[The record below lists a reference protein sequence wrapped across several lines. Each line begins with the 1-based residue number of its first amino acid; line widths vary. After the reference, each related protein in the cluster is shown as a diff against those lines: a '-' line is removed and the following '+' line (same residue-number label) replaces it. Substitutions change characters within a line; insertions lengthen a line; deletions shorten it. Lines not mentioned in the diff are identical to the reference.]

1 MTLMKNISAI
11 IVSAVM
17 LVACSTDEIDVFDSH
32 NYLSFS
38 SESLS
43 YTFAFDD
50 EETKSADFNIPVVY
64 AGRYND
70 QDVTFSIVAVP
81 EKSTAVEG
89 THYQMPAAQDMII
102 KANENTGNLVLKLL
116 RTEDM
121 KEGNDTLV
129 LAVKANDNFLPGPVD
144 TMKVVITDRII
155 KPDWW
160 TYTVYDRYL
169 GSYTEMK
176 LKLFLEFM
184 GVTDGSDPF
193 DTDEYVQWLDY
204 GTGNYIYKSF
214 KDWEVKPKVMEFRQ
228 WLLTEKGNP
237 VDTDGKP
244 IAETLGNF

>member
-1 MTLMKNISAI
+1 
-11 IVSAVM
+11 M
-17 LVACSTDEIDVFDSH
+17 LTACSTDEIDVFDSH

-38 SESLS
+38 SQSLS
-43 YTFAFDD
+43 YTFAFDGD
-50 EETKSADFNIPVVY
+50 ETQSADFDIPMTY

-70 QDVTFSIVAVP
+70 KDVTFSVVAVP

-89 THYQMPAAQDMII
+89 THYKMSDAKDMVI
-102 KANENTGNLVLKLL
+102 KANTNKGNLTLKLF

-121 KEGNDTLV
+121 KTGNDTLV
-129 LAVKANDNFLPGPVD
+129 LAVKANDHFLPGPVD

-169 GSYTEMK
+169 GSYTELK

-184 GVTDGSDPF
+184 GVKDGSDPF

-228 WLLTEKGNP
+228 WLLVDMGNP
-237 VDTDGKP
+237 TDTDGKP
-244 IAETLGNF
+244 VAETLGNF